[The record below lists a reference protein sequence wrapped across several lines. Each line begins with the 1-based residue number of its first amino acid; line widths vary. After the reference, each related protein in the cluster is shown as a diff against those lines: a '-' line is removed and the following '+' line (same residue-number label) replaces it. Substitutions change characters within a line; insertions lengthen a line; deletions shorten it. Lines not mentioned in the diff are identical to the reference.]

1 MDELELFKEF
11 IFKKYGVKLM
21 QYQIEFSKQI
31 LGLNGDRIF
40 ILSRR
45 NGRDFL
51 LKSIIEFKLSLKQCG
66 VNSPIKQME
75 DKLWQN

>member
-31 LGLNGDRIF
+31 LGLNENRILISSRRCGRNF
-40 ILSRR
+40 ILDSM
-45 NGRDFL
+45 
-51 LKSIIEFKLSLKQCG
+51 IEFKLSLK
-66 VNSPIKQME
+66 
-75 DKLWQN
+75 